1 MQSKI
6 GVHIIH
12 RRVLYTGKYGMLKV
26 MNVLGDTF
34 MGLGQTQTSMNLYW
48 YEICATVY
56 MKPGQKCLVPG
67 FRMIEVIYIF
77 SYKYIADPKAYRP
90 A

>member
-6 GVHIIH
+6 GVRIIH
-12 RRVLYTGKYGMLKV
+12 GHVLYTGKYGMLKV

-48 YEICATVY
+48 YETFATVY
-56 MKPGQKCLVPG
+56 MKPGQNVWCLG
-67 FRMIEVIYIF
+67 
-77 SYKYIADPKAYRP
+77 SG
-90 A
+90 